1 MINKGNRNMKYNIVG
16 VYNSNA
22 EVLDSCETM
31 AEAKVLVNEYR
42 IAFGSGWTI
51 MAVNTENL

>member
-1 MINKGNRNMKYNIVG
+1 MKYNIVG

-31 AEAKVLVNEYR
+31 EEAKVLVNEYR

>member
-1 MINKGNRNMKYNIVG
+1 MKYNIVG

-42 IAFGSGWTI
+42 IAFGSEWTI